1 MNFFIK
7 EAKNLLLGGIA
18 LCCFGC
24 GINELDFAGIDIPDY
39 EPTMAVPLG
48 VASYTM
54 RDLVTDLQSDGLE
67 IDEGD
72 DYFLT
77 IIFKDTSVNDE
88 RQAFLYFP
96 PIAKN
101 TIIFPFVSASPKDE
115 VEVIEFEETVTF
127 SFDPFFSEKVDSIFF
142 NSGQLTL
149 EINSRFRSGLAVD
162 FEFPSLTTVSSGE
175 PVRFVDTL
183 NFGSTVPVTA
193 VQRTSLEGKKFAFRR
208 VGNSNDFD
216 IVIRG
221 KVIVNPGQSVG
232 FADFLRFTLV
242 FSDPTY
248 SHVHAFVGRKQGL
261 LQDRAI
267 DLDFFETF
275 GDYGLEFSDPKIK
288 IEVSNSF
295 GFPSGLLID
304 SLSVSNSDSTS
315 VALTGPVTET
325 LHFIDYPGLDS
336 MGATTK
342 TEVVINA
349 QNSNL
354 KDLFAITPVRFNTPL
369 TVISNPTEFTLNEN
383 NFMTDSSSYTTITT
397 VELPFEVRMQQL
409 ISNRKFRLSGL
420 GLESL
425 QDGLLRVYTVNEMPF
440 EGKLAISFIDE
451 NDSILYEMPDA
462 LVLAAPTLDSAGRT
476 LEAQT
481 LLSEV
486 KLGAEGTAIMKRA
499 HRINAAIIISTF
511 ESANEGYVRLFADYR
526 LGINISVEG
535 QLKIDIK

>member
-7 EAKNLLLGGIA
+7 EAKTLLLGAVA
-18 LCCFGC
+18 LCCCGC
-24 GINELDFAGIDIPDY
+24 GINELEFEDISVPDY
-39 EPTMAVPLG
+39 QPTLAVPLG

-54 RDLVTDLQSDGLE
+54 RDIVTDLQGDGLE
-67 IDEGD
+67 MEEGD

-77 IIFKDTSVNDE
+77 IIFNDTSFNDQRE
-88 RQAFLYFP
+88 AFLYFP

-101 TIIFPFVSASPKDE
+101 TIVFPFVSASPRNE

-127 SFDPFFSEKVDSIFF
+127 SFDPFFNEKVDSIFF
-142 NSGQLTL
+142 DSGQLTL
-149 EINSRFRSGLAVD
+149 EINSRFRSDLAVD
-162 FEFPSLTTVSSGE
+162 FEFPSLTTASDGE
-175 PVRFVDTL
+175 AVRFVDTL

-193 VQRTSLEGKKFAFRR
+193 VQRTSLEGKKFVFRR
-208 VGNSNDFD
+208 VGDANDFD

-221 KVIVNPGQSVG
+221 KVIVQPGQSVG

-288 IEVSNSF
+288 IAVSNSF

-304 SLSVSNSDSTS
+304 SLSASNSDSSSLT
-315 VALTGPVTET
+315 LTGPVTET
-325 LHFIDYPGLDS
+325 LHFIDYPGTDS
-336 MGATTK
+336 IGITK
-342 TEVVINA
+342 TTEVVINT
-349 QNSNL
+349 QNSNIRE
-354 KDLFAITPVRFNTPL
+354 LFGITPVRFNTPL
-369 TVISNPTEFTLNEN
+369 TVITNPAEFTPNEN
-383 NFMTDSSSYTTITT
+383 NFITDSSSYTTITT
-397 VELPFEVRMQQL
+397 VELPFEVRMREL

-420 GLESL
+420 GLEDL
-425 QDGLLRVYTVNEMPF
+425 HDGLLRVYTVNEMPF
-440 EGKLAISFIDE
+440 EGKLAISFLD
-451 NDSILYEMPDA
+451 NKDSLLYQLPETM
-462 LVLAAPTLDSAGRT
+462 VLAAPVLDSAGRT
-476 LEAQT
+476 VEAKT

-486 KLGAEGTAIMKRA
+486 ELGPEGSAMLKRA

-511 ESANEGYVRLFADYR
+511 EASNEGYVKLFADYK
-526 LGINISVEG
+526 LNISISVEG
-535 QLKIDIK
+535 QLKIELQ

>member
-7 EAKNLLLGGIA
+7 EAKTFLLGGID

-77 IIFKDTSVNDE
+77 IIFKDTSFNDE

-101 TIIFPFVSASPKDE
+101 TIIFPFVSASPEDE

-127 SFDPFFSEKVDSIFF
+127 SFDPFFNEKVDSIFLD
-142 NSGQLTL
+142 SGQLTL
-149 EINSRFRSGLAVD
+149 EINSRFRSSLAVD
-162 FEFPSLTTVSSGE
+162 FEFPSLTSVSSGE

-183 NFGSTVPVTA
+183 NFGTTVPVTT
-193 VQRTSLEGKKFAFRR
+193 VQRTPLEGKKFAFRR
-208 VGNSNDFD
+208 VGDANDFD

-232 FADFLRFTLV
+232 FSDFLRFTLV

-315 VALTGPVTET
+315 VALTGPITET
-325 LHFIDYPGLDS
+325 LHFINYPGLDS

-349 QNSNL
+349 QNSNIRE
-354 KDLFAITPVRFNTPL
+354 LFAITPVRFNTPL

-420 GLESL
+420 GLDGL

-462 LVLAAPTLDSAGRT
+462 LVLAAPALDSAGRT
-476 LEAQT
+476 LEPQT

-486 KLGAEGTAIMKRA
+486 KLGAEGTAMLKRA

-511 ESANEGYVRLFADYR
+511 ESTNEGYVRLFADYN

-535 QLKIDIK
+535 QLKIDIQ